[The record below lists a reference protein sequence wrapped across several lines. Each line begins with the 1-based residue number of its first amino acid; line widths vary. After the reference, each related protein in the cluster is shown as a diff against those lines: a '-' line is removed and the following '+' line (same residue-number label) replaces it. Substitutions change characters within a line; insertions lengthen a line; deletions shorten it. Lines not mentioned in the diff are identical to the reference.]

1 MLNHQ
6 SDRIPIERYLEIRY
20 ATDPV
25 FSYDEHDLFFI
36 SNFTGIPQVWV
47 QEKGVPWPRQLTF
60 LKDRVMNVAAHP
72 QFDLVCISADQ
83 GGTENAQLMLTDRKG
98 EQVVNIT
105 NDDEHIY
112 QFGDWIPKHR
122 SFFYSSNKRT
132 GRYFDIY
139 RYDADS
145 DRHQLVLASDHTN
158 YVRKVSPDGQRL
170 LFSRNYSSLSNEL
183 LLLDLETFH
192 IQSLTSHLG
201 EGLYRTPV
209 FSKDGRWIYSSTSW
223 NSEWMRI
230 LRLDTI
236 SNEWEFIVDEKW
248 DAEDLHRSPDGNWI
262 AYTLNEEGQS
272 RLAFMVQGR
281 DPQSLKPSPVKIDL
295 PAGVIEGV
303 CFNHSSERVVFSLS
317 SPKYGTEIWQYDL
330 HKGYLERKTYAGIS
344 GVSHTHFV
352 EPESVTY
359 HSFDGVPIHA
369 LYYKPTQSAGP
380 YPVVVYVHGGPE
392 SQSRNAFNLV
402 IQYFV
407 QEGFAVFAP
416 NVRGSSGYGMTFMNL
431 DNKQKRMDAV
441 ADLAAA
447 VDWLIHKGNAAKAS
461 IAVMGGS
468 YGGFMVL
475 AALTHYPELW
485 AAGVD
490 IVGIANLRTFIE
502 NTSLYRRHLRESEYG
517 TIEEDG
523 EFFDRVSPIHHVD
536 RIVAPL
542 MVIHGAND
550 PRVPINEAEQMVTA
564 LKQRN
569 HPVEYL
575 RFEDEGHGI
584 VKLVNRRVVYPK
596 IATFLRTHLN
606 R

>member
-20 ATDPV
+20 ATNPV
-25 FSYDEHDLFFI
+25 LSYDEHDLFFI
-36 SNFTGIPQVWV
+36 SNITGIPQVWV

-60 LKDRVMNVAAHP
+60 FKDRVMNVTVHP

-83 GGTENAQLMLTDRKG
+83 GGTENAQLLLTDRKG
-98 EQVVNIT
+98 EKVVNIT
-105 NDDEHIY
+105 NDEAHIY
-112 QFGDWIPKHR
+112 HFGDWVPKKR
-122 SFFYSSNKRT
+122 AFFYSSNKRT

-139 RYDADS
+139 LYDAAS
-145 DRHQLVLASDHTN
+145 DHHQLILASDHTN
-158 YVRKVSPDGQRL
+158 YVRKVSPDGKKVL
-170 LFSRNYSSLSNEL
+170 VSRNYSSLSNEL
-183 LLLDLETFH
+183 LLMDWESSQL
-192 IQSLTSHLG
+192 QSVTAPLG
-201 EGLYRTPV
+201 EGLFHTPV
-209 FSKDGRWIYSSTSW
+209 FSKDGRQIYCSTSW
-223 NSEWMRI
+223 NSEYMRI

-236 SNEWEFIVDEKW
+236 SKDWEFIVDEKW
-248 DAEDLHRSPDGNWI
+248 DAEDLHCSPDGNWLS
-262 AYTLNEEGQS
+262 YTLNEDGQS
-272 RLAFMVQGR
+272 RLAFMVRGR
-281 DPQSLKPSPVKIDL
+281 GHQSLNPSPVKIDV
-295 PAGVIEGV
+295 PAGVIDGV
-303 CFNHSSERVVFSLS
+303 RFNPTSESVVFSLS
-317 SPKYGTEIWQYDL
+317 SPRYGTEIWQYDL
-330 HKGYLERKTYAGIS
+330 HKGHLERKTYASIS

-352 EPESVTY
+352 EPESVAY
-359 HSFDGVPIHA
+359 HSFDGLPIHA
-369 LYYKPTQSAGP
+369 LYYKPADTSGP

-392 SQSRNAFNLV
+392 SQSRNSFNLV

-407 QEGFAVFAP
+407 QEGLAVFAP

-431 DNKQKRMDAV
+431 DNKQKRMDSV

-447 VDWLIHKGNAAKAS
+447 VDWLVEKGNARKES

-475 AALTHYPELW
+475 AAMTHYPELW

-502 NTSLYRRHLRESEYG
+502 NTSPYRRHLRESEYG

-536 RIVAPL
+536 RIIAPL

-550 PRVPINEAEQMVTA
+550 PRVPVNEAEQMVDA
-564 LKQRN
+564 LRQRN
-569 HPVEYL
+569 HPVEYM

-584 VKLVNRRVVYPK
+584 VKLSNRRIVYPK
-596 IATFLRTHLN
+596 IAAFLRQHLN